1 MQRPILSDTSFL
13 AHVFGPKRN
22 PKPTG
27 IRKSKPLKGVKGQ
40 NKGRIAA
47 FNRMSPVSQEL
58 LKRSGLKESYL
69 RGQTTLSDAKRTV
82 RPQAISLGLAK
93 PVPGQPTV
101 IRVPRPPTRR
111 EQIDFQVARH
121 IKVTLARSDKRF
133 SPQGIDTRVPRIPD
147 YIVEHVKTWDY
158 DQLSA
163 AAGTGSPFEIIEEGT
178 RFNPFWYQ

>member
-40 NKGRIAA
+40 TKVRIAA

-69 RGQTTLSDAKRTV
+69 RGQTTLSDAKRV
-82 RPQAISLGLAK
+82 MHAQAATLGLAK
-93 PVPGQPTV
+93 PGQPAV
-101 IRVPRPPTRR
+101 IRVPRPLTRR
-111 EQIDFQVARH
+111 EQIDYQVARH
-121 IKVTLARSDKRF
+121 IKITLAHSDKRF
-133 SPQGIDTRVPRIPD
+133 SPQGIDARVPHIPD

-158 DQLSA
+158 NQISA